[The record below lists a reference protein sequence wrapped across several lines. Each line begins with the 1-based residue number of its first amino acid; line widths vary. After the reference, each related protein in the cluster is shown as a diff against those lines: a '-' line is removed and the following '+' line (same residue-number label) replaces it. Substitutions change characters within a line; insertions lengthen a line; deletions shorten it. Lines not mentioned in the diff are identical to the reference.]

1 MRVNEEEVQGVS
13 DTLPPVVKSQL
24 KRKRPISE
32 VLDDVPACSSEYKP
46 LSIPSRSSKP
56 HIPAT
61 INTPEA
67 FFELFV
73 TPTHFQL
80 IASHT
85 NINAEC
91 KRATETDGEKGEAR
105 L

>member
-13 DTLPPVVKSQL
+13 NTLPPVVKSQL
-24 KRKRPISE
+24 KRKRPITE
-32 VLDDVPACSSEYKP
+32 VLNDVSACSSEYKP

-56 HIPAT
+56 HISAT

-73 TPTHFQL
+73 TFTHFQL
-80 IASHT
+80 IANHT
-85 NINAEC
+85 NINAER
-91 KRATETDGEKGEAR
+91 KRATETDEEKGEAR
-105 L
+105 P

>member
-1 MRVNEEEVQGVS
+1 MLNN
-13 DTLPPVVKSQL
+13 
-24 KRKRPISE
+24 
-32 VLDDVPACSSEYKP
+32 VPACSSEYKP

-61 INTPEA
+61 INTSEA

-80 IASHT
+80 IASHK

-105 L
+105 SRRDTTGAEIEVFLEILMLQGEYQLPKSTDY